1 MWPQRSAGQAECFA
15 GVPAARRRSFNLVVP
30 ASPDSGAEPRGSPHG
45 AGATGPGGCQKGTL
59 RSPAAQHGRAPPEL
73 PGTPFPG
80 SSLGPSGPA
89 PPESIPFTV
98 EAITFT
104 SQGITYRTERITL
117 TARRVSTVQTTPPPE
132 PVELDHAERSLAAK
146 VFELLTALDPDSR
159 LRKAPPIKVF
169 LLRYRQNRSLSEIAR
184 ICDCGKSLVALRLKT
199 FQEKLPWQPQ
209 QLQELSAHIE
219 AMQGALS
226 DSRARRIYRK
236 GADYG
241 EEEGGEGSG

>member
-1 MWPQRSAGQAECFA
+1 MKA
-15 GVPAARRRSFNLVVP
+15 
-30 ASPDSGAEPRGSPHG
+30 RGSPLG
-45 AGATGPGGCQKGTL
+45 AGGTQPGGCQKGAL
-59 RSPAAQHGRAPPEL
+59 SSLAAQPGRAPPEP
-73 PGTPFPG
+73 PGTLPPG
-80 SSLGPSGPA
+80 SSFGPSGPA
-89 PPESIPFTV
+89 PPETIPFTI
-98 EAITFT
+98 EGITFI
-104 SQGITYRTERITL
+104 SQGITYRTEPTTL
-117 TARRVSTVQTTPPPE
+117 TARRVTTAQTSPPPE
-132 PVELDHAERSLAAK
+132 PVELDQAERSLAAK

-184 ICDCGKSLVALRLKT
+184 ICGCGKSLVALRLKT

-209 QLQELSAHIE
+209 QLRELSAHVE
-219 AMQGALS
+219 AIQDALS